1 VGLNLLLW
9 AAQVSAGQVT
19 LRWDA
24 VNGASGYRL
33 YYGLTSGSYT
43 SQVNVVGQSQTAS
56 PPVSITN
63 GLTYF
68 FAVKAYD
75 STGQVSPFSNEVR
88 VAPPVAAFNASPTS
102 GTAPLLVTFT
112 DQSTGTIATRS
123 WNFGDSTSATGTSVT
138 HTYNTAGTYS
148 VTLTVTGAG
157 QTATATKSITVTAPS
172 VPSGT
177 LGQVLTIEAEA
188 MTLTRYSK
196 ETSSAAS
203 GGALISRVGWA
214 GTPPGEAT
222 AVFPGPAGQYDITV
236 QYFDENDGQSPL
248 AVMVQKVLDTWV
260 ANAALSDG
268 GPSLATRRS
277 RVVATGFSLA
287 PGDNITLEGSE
298 QAGENARFD
307 KIDFVPVSSGTVV
320 IAGRVAA
327 YSFDE
332 TSGTTA
338 SEASGNGNNGVLTN
352 GAVFAAGKNANG
364 VRLDGANDYV
374 NLGNPA
380 SLRLTGSMTL
390 SAWINSSEFPW
401 DDAAIISKRQSS
413 NVGYQLDTTIDRGP
427 RTIGFKIS
435 DASGNT
441 VARYGATAMV
451 VNTWYH
457 VAGVYDATN
466 RTMNVYLNG
475 QLNNG
480 VLVGTIPAVQPDSN
494 QNVHIGQRP
503 GVPGSF
509 NFEGMLDDVRI
520 YNRALSAPDI
530 QGDMN
535 TRLRLFGQ

>member
-1 VGLNLLLW
+1 V
-9 AAQVSAGQVT
+9 
-19 LRWDA
+19 
-24 VNGASGYRL
+24 AS
-33 YYGLTSGSYT
+33 
-43 SQVNVVGQSQTAS
+43 
-56 PPVSITN
+56 
-63 GLTYF
+63 
-68 FAVKAYD
+68 
-75 STGQVSPFSNEVR
+75 
-88 VAPPVAAFNASPTS
+88 
-102 GTAPLLVTFT
+102 
-112 DQSTGTIATRS
+112 
-123 WNFGDSTSATGTSVT
+123 
-138 HTYNTAGTYS
+138 
-148 VTLTVTGAG
+148 
-157 QTATATKSITVTAPS
+157 
-172 VPSGT
+172 
-177 LGQVLTIEAEA
+177 
-188 MTLTRYSK
+188 
-196 ETSSAAS
+196 
-203 GGALISRVGWA
+203 
-214 GTPPGEAT
+214 
-222 AVFPGPAGQYDITV
+222 
-236 QYFDENDGQSPL
+236 
-248 AVMVQKVLDTWV
+248 
-260 ANAALSDG
+260 
-268 GPSLATRRS
+268 
-277 RVVATGFSLA
+277 
-287 PGDNITLEGSE
+287 
-298 QAGENARFD
+298 
-307 KIDFVPVSSGTVV
+307 
-320 IAGRVAA
+320 AGRVAA